1 MESFIGKFYLHTSNN
16 KKLYSTVSMLSFF
29 AYVSALMAVSIQLL
43 SVSKFEKL
51 LTNLYMNLSS
61 PYLSH
66 FILNIKLLQEKK
78 KKF

>member
-1 MESFIGKFYLHTSNN
+1 MESFFGKFYLHTSNN

-61 PYLSH
+61 PYLSN